1 MNAVQITPH
10 AVKPAADPKLVR
22 AANQFESL
30 LLESLIRSLDK
41 GFALPGSDQILG
53 SQGFGDLGVQAL
65 ASGLTAAGGLGISRM
80 VLRNLVKIQA
90 NSQHSLSQ
98 KD

>member
-1 MNAVQITPH
+1 MNSIQLSPH
-10 AVKPAADPKLVR
+10 VVAKPADPKLVR

-41 GFALPGSDQILG
+41 GFALPGGDQVLG

-65 ASGLTAAGGLGISRM
+65 ASGITSAGGLGISAL
-80 VLRNLVKIQA
+80 VLRNLLKIQA
-90 NSQHSLSQ
+90 QHDQS
-98 KD
+98 